1 MSRTLEETQT
11 PINAPVVQ
19 QSGLDPVSSTLA
31 NVADGQQTLRIAGIN
46 NERMLEPTPKYIR
59 AGGEKVL
66 QHGNMSIVFGR
77 DRPGGRDSG
86 YGGRGHTGTST
97 MDMVAGRQC
106 SPVDSTLNYDPN
118 ITQDAARLYIS
129 QKTDIDRNFNTPGDS
144 RGRSGVGLKADAI
157 RLIGRESI
165 MLVTRTEDTNSRG
178 GSAGYGGISLV
189 ANNEASELQP
199 MVKGYNLINALQE
212 IDNRIKEVHTT
223 LHNHI
228 KDQKAFNEKVQK
240 HTHEGTCPVG
250 PVSTLVSTTLVPGG
264 FQAVM
269 AAMERMVDIFKQRMN
284 VEIQEVDCYAGLTFN
299 SINSKYNKVS

>member
-1 MSRTLEETQT
+1 
-11 PINAPVVQ
+11 
-19 QSGLDPVSSTLA
+19 
-31 NVADGQQTLRIAGIN
+31 
-46 NERMLEPTPKYIR
+46 
-59 AGGEKVL
+59 
-66 QHGNMSIVFGR
+66 
-77 DRPGGRDSG
+77 
-86 YGGRGHTGTST
+86 
-97 MDMVAGRQC
+97 
-106 SPVDSTLNYDPN
+106 
-118 ITQDAARLYIS
+118 
-129 QKTDIDRNFNTPGDS
+129 
-144 RGRSGVGLKADAI
+144 
-157 RLIGRESI
+157 
-165 MLVTRTEDTNSRG
+165 
-178 GSAGYGGISLV
+178 
-189 ANNEASELQP
+189 